1 MSFSSDFGSVLTDLG
16 GAAQVG
22 FGIYNET
29 QGGPA
34 INTSIGTPNVTP
46 GSVAGATTLF
56 GFSLTEIFVGVL
68 LILGIVVTIHFAT
81 K

>member
-1 MSFSSDFGSVLTDLG
+1 MGTFGTVLTDLA
-16 GAAQVG
+16 GAAQTG

-34 INTSIGTPNVTP
+34 INTTIGAANVVP

-56 GFSLTEIFVGVL
+56 GFSLTEVFVGLAL
-68 LILGIVVTIHFAT
+68 LLGIGVAIYFAT